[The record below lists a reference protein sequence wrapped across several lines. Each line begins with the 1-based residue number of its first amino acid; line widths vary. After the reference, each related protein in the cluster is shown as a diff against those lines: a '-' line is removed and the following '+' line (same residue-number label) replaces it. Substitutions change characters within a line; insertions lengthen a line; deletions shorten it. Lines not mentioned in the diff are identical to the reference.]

1 MSLNIPINKILLI
14 ISTFI
19 ISSIIFTS
27 FFSYNLFYYKERI
40 IENYDIKNIKEI
52 FEDIIKQA
60 YFSTENKYIKI
71 LNIGNNFI
79 NISFYKKFYLTIL
92 IFNETFNFE
101 INYFLIKFNKE
112 KNNNYSLEQL
122 YTKNNEVINT
132 YFDWK
137 SWEILPKLNIQSN
150 FARIN
155 GRINYNIYL
164 SFLNLNKEGFLKGTF
179 ELRTILNKTYEKIVR
194 AILFN
199 SEIKIFLDN
208 NEILN
213 MQVNRGDIVTLY
225 ISKINLDFLIVNY
238 G

>member
-79 NISFYKKFYLTIL
+79 NISFYKKFNLTIL
-92 IFNETFNFE
+92 IFNEAFNFE

-150 FARIN
+150 FTRIN

-164 SFLNLNKEGFLKGTF
+164 SFLNLNKESFLKGTF

>member
-79 NISFYKKFYLTIL
+79 NISFYKKFNLTIL
-92 IFNETFNFE
+92 IFNEAFNFE

>member
-1 MSLNIPINKILLI
+1 
-14 ISTFI
+14 
-19 ISSIIFTS
+19 
-27 FFSYNLFYYKERI
+27 
-40 IENYDIKNIKEI
+40 
-52 FEDIIKQA
+52 
-60 YFSTENKYIKI
+60 
-71 LNIGNNFI
+71 
-79 NISFYKKFYLTIL
+79 
-92 IFNETFNFE
+92 
-101 INYFLIKFNKE
+101 
-112 KNNNYSLEQL
+112 LEQL

-150 FARIN
+150 FTRIN

-164 SFLNLNKEGFLKGTF
+164 SFLNLNKESFLKGTF
-179 ELRTILNKTYEKIVR
+179 ELRTILNKTYEKMIR

>member
-14 ISTFI
+14 ISTLI

-60 YFSTENKYIKI
+60 YFSTENRYIKI

-79 NISFYKKFYLTIL
+79 NISFYKKFNLTIL

-150 FARIN
+150 FTRIN

-164 SFLNLNKEGFLKGTF
+164 SFLNLNKESFLKGTF

-199 SEIKIFLDN
+199 SEIKILLDN